1 MFNVYALFLA
11 IARNYTNV
19 AMVLLHAG
27 ADFDL
32 ANGQGY
38 TSIHL
43 AAREGL
49 LGLAQSLCA
58 FGCVVDVT
66 ASDGVYPIHLA
77 AKNGHTEVVRCLCL
91 AGCRIDVKN
100 KEGVTPELAALSQ
113 GHGEISDLLKRLKR
127 VCCYLYYILFS
138 LVEGK
143 GRGSEREFLITLIT
157 IFIRG
162 VN

>member
-1 MFNVYALFLA
+1 MHIAASRGHLECVNCLIEAKAELDAPTALSAGGNTPLHLA

-49 LGLAQSLCA
+49 LGKYDFYFLQKLDITTC
-58 FGCVVDVT
+58 F
-66 ASDGVYPIHLA
+66 
-77 AKNGHTEVVRCLCL
+77 
-91 AGCRIDVKN
+91 
-100 KEGVTPELAALSQ
+100 
-113 GHGEISDLLKRLKR
+113 RLKA
-127 VCCYLYYILFS
+127 IA
-138 LVEGK
+138 
-143 GRGSEREFLITLIT
+143 
-157 IFIRG
+157 FIRSD
-162 VN
+162 VD